1 MGQMPLVR
9 VMGKARITLPV
20 KIREALGI
28 NEGDYLEAE
37 VKNNRVAL
45 IPRALDNKME
55 SVELSPQGEQMLK
68 ESLEDVRAG
77 RIKAFDNLEDLIGDL
92 KK

>member
-1 MGQMPLVR
+1 MPLVR

-37 VKNNRVAL
+37 VKNNRVVL

-55 SVELSPQGEQMLK
+55 SVELSSQGEQMLK
-68 ESLEDVRAG
+68 KSLEDVRAG

>member
-1 MGQMPLVR
+1 MPLVR

>member
-1 MGQMPLVR
+1 MPLVR

-37 VKNNRVAL
+37 VKNNRVVL